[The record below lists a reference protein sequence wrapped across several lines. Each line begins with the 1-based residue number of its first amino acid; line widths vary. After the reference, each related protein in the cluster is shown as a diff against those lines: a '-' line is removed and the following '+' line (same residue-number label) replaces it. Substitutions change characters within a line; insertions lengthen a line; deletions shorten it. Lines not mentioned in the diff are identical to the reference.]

1 MIQLLHGLKRD
12 EADVFGLALSSA
24 AISSRVVRY
33 GEDEFGLWVDEG
45 EVDRAVAV
53 IRAYMEE
60 NRDER
65 KVVPLSGVDGEKRS
79 FAGIWGA
86 ALLLGVH
93 IAVAVVADAQQG
105 VFRAYGASAAYI
117 INGEVWRVMTAL
129 TLHSSLLHLVGN
141 MVGISLFGSA
151 VCGIA
156 GWGVGGLIILFSGG
170 LGNLANALFY
180 KVGHLSI
187 GASTAVF
194 GALGF
199 LAAYQFLRKIKQR
212 RQERVKAWLPLAG
225 GLALLAILGSGA
237 GSDIMAHLFGFVSGI
252 LLGAGY
258 TVFWRRPNRTGQ
270 LVALGV
276 FVTLLGGAWLWPMVM
291 R

>member
-24 AISSRVVRY
+24 AISNRVVSY
-33 GEDEFGLWVDEG
+33 GQDEFGLWVDEG
-45 EVDRAVAV
+45 DVNRAVAV

-65 KVVPLSGVDGEKRS
+65 EVVPLSGVEAERRS
-79 FAGIWGA
+79 FAGVWGA
-86 ALLLGVH
+86 VALLVVHVGV
-93 IAVAVVADAQQG
+93 VFSDSQGG
-105 VFRAYGASAAYI
+105 VFKAYGASAAGI
-117 INGEVWRVMTAL
+117 LNGEVWRAITAL
-129 TLHSSLLHLVGN
+129 TLHSNLLHLAGN

-151 VCGIA
+151 VCGIC
-156 GWGVGGLIILFSGG
+156 GWGVGGLIILLSGG
-170 LGNLANALFY
+170 IGNLANALFY

-199 LAAYQFLRKIKQR
+199 LAAYQFLRKVKQG

-237 GSDIMAHLFGFVSGI
+237 GSDIMAHLFGFVSGS

-258 TVFWRRPNRTGQ
+258 TVFWRRPSLTGQ
-270 LVALGV
+270 LVALGI
-276 FVTLLGGAWLWPMVM
+276 FVVLLGGGWLWPMM
-291 R
+291 IQ